1 VRKELSQGNKRT
13 EAVKKALKEISK
25 LIEEIDK
32 LNIIKDF
39 LLQTDPNFIIKAAKE
54 GTTISRHTTDLYEVL
69 INLYD
74 SGYNN
79 AYEDLEN

>member
-1 VRKELSQGNKRT
+1 LSQINKRT
-13 EAVKKALKEISK
+13 EAVTKALKEISK
-25 LIEEIDK
+25 LIEEMDK

-39 LLQTDPNFIIKAAKE
+39 LLQTDPNFIIDAAKE
-54 GTTISRHTTDLYEVL
+54 GKSISKYTTDIYGVL
-69 INLYD
+69 IKLYD

>member
-1 VRKELSQGNKRT
+1 MIKDLSQVNKRT

-25 LIEEIDK
+25 LIEEIDN

-39 LLQTDPNFIIKAAKE
+39 LLQTDPNFIINAAKE
-54 GTTISRHTTDLYEVL
+54 GKTISRHTTDLYEVL
-69 INLYD
+69 IKLYD

>member
-13 EAVKKALKEISK
+13 EAVTKASKEISK
-25 LIEEIDK
+25 LIEEMDK

-39 LLQTDPNFIIKAAKE
+39 LLQSDPDFIIKAAKE
-54 GTTISRHTTDLYEVL
+54 GKTISRYTTDLFEVL
-69 INLYD
+69 IKLYD
-74 SGYNN
+74 AGYNN